1 MSATPI
7 VSIEKLKFAYDDR
20 VVLSNVTLEIRE
32 REFVSIV
39 GPNGGG
45 KSTLL
50 KLILGLLR
58 PQQGAVR
65 VFGGTPEKARPRVG
79 YLPQHAHHDPQFP
92 TTVREVVMMG
102 RLGRRVS
109 LGPFGKADKQQAID
123 ALGKVGLPDLAG
135 RSFSAISGGQRQR
148 VLIARALAAEP
159 DLLLLDEPTAHI
171 DVAAVNDFYELMEH
185 LNEKLTI
192 AIVSHDI
199 GFVSSRVKSV
209 VCVNREV
216 VVHPTSELTGESLRE
231 IYGTDIRLVRHDHR
245 CAEKG
250 HEWPDS

>member
-1 MSATPI
+1 MSATPV
-7 VSIEKLKFAYDDR
+7 VSIENLKFAYNGQ
-20 VVLSNVTLEIRE
+20 VVLTDVDLRIRE

-50 KLILGLLR
+50 KLILGLLH
-58 PQQGAVR
+58 PQQGRVR
-65 VFGGTPEKARPRVG
+65 VFGSRPEKARPRVG

-92 TTVREVVMMG
+92 TTVIEVVMMG
-102 RLGRRVS
+102 RLGGRVS
-109 LGPFGKADKQQAID
+109 LGPFGKADKQQAGD
-123 ALGKVGLPDLAG
+123 VLEKVGLRELAS

-159 DLLLLDEPTAHI
+159 DLLLLDEPTAHV
-171 DVAAVNDFYELMEH
+171 DVAAVNEFYNLMER
-185 LNEKLTI
+185 LNDKITI
-192 AIVSHDI
+192 VTVSHDV
-199 GFVSSRVKSV
+199 GFVSDRVKSV

-216 VVHPTSELTGESLRE
+216 VVHPTSELTGETLQR

-245 CAEKG
+245 CTEKG

>member
-1 MSATPI
+1 MDEV
-7 VSIEKLKFAYDDR
+7 VSIENLDFAYDGR
-20 VVLSNVTLEIRE
+20 AVLNGVNLKIRE

-50 KLILGLLR
+50 KLMLGLLR
-58 PQQGAVR
+58 PRTGSVK
-65 VFGGTPEKARPRVG
+65 VFGGAPEKARPRVG

-92 TTVREVVMMG
+92 TTCIEVVLMG
-102 RLGRRVS
+102 RLGKRVS
-109 LGPFGKADKQQAID
+109 LGPFKKKDRQKARE
-123 ALGKVGLPDLAG
+123 ALDNVGLGDLAG
-135 RSFSAISGGQRQR
+135 RSYSDISGGQRQR
-148 VLIARALAAEP
+148 VLIARALVAEP
-159 DLLLLDEPTAHI
+159 ELLLLDEPTSHI
-171 DVAAVNDFYELMEH
+171 DVAGVNEFYELMER

-192 AIVSHDI
+192 AVVSHDI

-216 VVHPTSELTGESLRE
+216 VVHPTSELTGDTLQQ
-231 IYGTDIRLVRHDHR
+231 IYGMDIRLVRHDHR

-250 HEWPDS
+250 HQWPDS

>member
-1 MSATPI
+1 MAEV
-7 VSIEKLKFAYDDR
+7 VSIEKLDFAYNGR
-20 VVLSNVTLEIRE
+20 VVLSDVNLKIKE
-32 REFVSIV
+32 REFISVL

-58 PQQGAVR
+58 PQRGSVK
-65 VFGGTPEKARPRVG
+65 VFGLSPDKARPRIG
-79 YLPQHAHHDPQFP
+79 YLPQHAHHDPRFP
-92 TTVREVVMMG
+92 TTCLEVVLMG
-102 RLGRRVS
+102 RLGKRMS
-109 LGPFGKADKQQAID
+109 LGPFKKDDKQKSQE
-123 ALGKVGLPDLAG
+123 ALSSVGLLDLAG
-135 RSFSAISGGQRQR
+135 RSFSDISGGQRQR

-159 DLLLLDEPTAHI
+159 ELLLLDEPTAHI
-171 DVAAVNDFYELMEH
+171 DVAAVNEFYELMER

-199 GFVSSRVKSV
+199 GFVSSRIKSV

-216 VVHPTSELTGESLRE
+216 VVHPTSELTGDTLQR

-250 HEWPDS
+250 HQWPDS

>member
-1 MSATPI
+1 MTEV
-7 VSIEKLKFAYDDR
+7 VSIEKLDFAYDGR
-20 VVLSNVTLEIRE
+20 AVLTGVNLTIRE

-50 KLILGLLR
+50 KLILGLLH
-58 PQQGAVR
+58 PQQGSVK
-65 VFGGTPEKARPRVG
+65 VFGEAPEKARPRIG
-79 YLPQHAHHDPQFP
+79 YLAQHAHHDPQFP
-92 TTVREVVMMG
+92 TTCIEVVLMG
-102 RLGRRVS
+102 RLGKRVS
-109 LGPFGKADKQQAID
+109 LGPFKKNDKQKAQE
-123 ALGKVGLPDLAG
+123 ALSSVGLSDLGG

-159 DLLLLDEPTAHI
+159 ELLLLDEPTSHV
-171 DVAAVNDFYELMEH
+171 DVAAVDEFYELLEK

-192 AIVSHDI
+192 AIVSHDV
-199 GFVSSRVKSV
+199 GFVSKRIKSV

-216 VVHPTSELTGESLRE
+216 VIHPTSELTGETLQK

-245 CAEKG
+245 CTEKG